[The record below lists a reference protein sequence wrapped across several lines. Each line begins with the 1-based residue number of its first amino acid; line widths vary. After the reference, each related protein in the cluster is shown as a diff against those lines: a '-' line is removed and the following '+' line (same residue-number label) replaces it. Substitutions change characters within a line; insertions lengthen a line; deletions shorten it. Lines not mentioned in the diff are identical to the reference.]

1 MWKKQCLTQKEIE
14 KKELQPLESSLKMCR
29 GDLVSGMAR
38 MVDITDKPICLP
50 FYEYMWLELE
60 FGPKMAV

>member
-1 MWKKQCLTQKEIE
+1 
-14 KKELQPLESSLKMCR
+14 MCR

-60 FGPKMAV
+60 FGPKMTV